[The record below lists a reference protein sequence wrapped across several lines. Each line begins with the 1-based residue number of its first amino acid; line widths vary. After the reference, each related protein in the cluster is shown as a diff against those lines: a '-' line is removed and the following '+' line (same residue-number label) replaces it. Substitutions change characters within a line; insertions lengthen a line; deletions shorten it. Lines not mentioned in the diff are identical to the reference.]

1 MEIAM
6 LQNLIAAGFIGA
18 LAGMIVTGIKLSAL
32 SDFEFTN
39 GPLRQVTYDTFRKYK
54 PCPTSDTVMVR
65 VTLLHKSDEIDAFF
79 KAPLFFSYIAR
90 SKQKA
95 LLARVMRSEGVS
107 YERILKIAM

>member
-18 LAGMIVTGIKLSAL
+18 LAGMVVTSIKLSAL

-39 GPLRQVTYDTFRKYK
+39 GPLRQVTYDVFNSHK
-54 PCPTSDTVMVR
+54 PCQTNSTVMVR
-65 VTLLHKSDEIDAFF
+65 VTVLCKKNEIDAFF

-95 LLARVMRSEGVS
+95 LLARAMRSEGVP